1 MQTKLKVTALH
12 NTKGFGLFAALFT
25 VVAVGLLTPEKS
37 VAQTAQEAE
46 MAALYE
52 QAFGKKKPA
61 LSQRAHNITPSNTA
75 PPKAVLSKKEPT
87 QVTSKTSKEVS
98 TVRGTPEVE
107 ASAPAKKY
115 SSDELALLYS
125 QAFGKTVQQ
134 QSKPAYQQVKPS
146 KLDKSSVDDAS
157 KDDSA
162 SSETQQSSNSLA
174 SLYAQAFGGPAPTS
188 AVPSNIM
195 VDFRVNKVEVGE
207 LKVFSGSSGMIDQ
220 VETKALLASLEE
232 IVKEHVFKR
241 ITKQLSKQEKTTFSA
256 LTAMGLSTE
265 YNSIN
270 LSLDLQMDSSLRK
283 PQILSLIGKKK
294 SSVREENKMTA
305 EEISAFLNMYSTVGF
320 NANNSK
326 ADIKVK
332 LEGSVNIDNKVL
344 ETTVDIVNDKVS
356 LGRTT
361 ITYDKPEKLQR
372 FVVGNISTGSRNFQ
386 ENLEL
391 IGVRGSKE
399 FFMSPELQIR
409 PRANQ
414 GFILETDSTVELYI
428 NNQLRQRFYLS
439 KGVYSLED
447 IGLYDG
453 ANNIRVKIIDE
464 FGKVTIK
471 TSEQFYDSH
480 LLKPGLS
487 LYSASLGYLSKQQAG
502 SNPHLEN
509 KPILSGYYEQGLSK
523 DLTASFDMQLSP
535 NSYLL
540 GGEAI
545 SSIELGSL
553 KYSMAVSGGQ
563 DKRAGYAARLE
574 FKPNMEKETIKLD
587 TLRSDMMGLD
597 TRIGQFINSVTIT
610 EEFRSRHFAQLNQ
623 VNVLNEPSKRLRAQL
638 QTQFSFNL
646 NKNWRGSLNLA
657 ATSYY
662 DAKNSVSANLS
673 ASKRFNNG
681 VNLRIG
687 AKLDSREDFAVNLQI
702 SIPLDRQKRSSRRHL
717 ELLANSKD
725 RSLSSKAS
733 YRAAGQVGRESL
745 AGSVATI
752 RDDQGYNTNL
762 DVNYRDSKY
771 ETSLKAYDARSTNG
785 SSQSQRLQ
793 VGFNSSIACVGK
805 ECATS
810 YPINDSFALVKGPS
824 NQKTPIAVKNGYGS
838 FKYSESSDSD
848 LPENYTSLIP
858 AKGNAVVPL
867 ESYRYQNINIDEATL
882 PDGYDSEKTEF
893 EVFPRYHQ
901 GFAIKAGGEPATIL
915 DGELVDEMKKSLAY
929 KGGQWVPLSKK
940 GKTIAFFSNKAGRFR
955 IASIP
960 AGRYKLELFDYP
972 DMRTINIFVPNKK
985 GAVHDVGALIVR

>member
-1 MQTKLKVTALH
+1 MQAKLKQPAFH
-12 NTKGFGLFAALFT
+12 NMKGFGFLLGLVFLT
-25 VVAVGLLTPEKS
+25 SVGLLTP
-37 VAQTAQEAE
+37 VVGLAQTAQEAE

-61 LSQRAHNITPSNTA
+61 LSPPKNNTPAVKASLVSPSQAAKPTTGVKPSDKKASSKNITNASN
-75 PPKAVLSKKEPT
+75 
-87 QVTSKTSKEVS
+87 
-98 TVRGTPEVE
+98 

-115 SSDELALLYS
+115 SSADLASLYS
-125 QAFGKTVQQ
+125 QAFGK
-134 QSKPAYQQVKPS
+134 PHAHQQVKPATMS
-146 KLDKSSVDDAS
+146 QTTDAS
-157 KDDSA
+157 SPA
-162 SSETQQSSNSLA
+162 EEGSSKSETTQQSSNSLA
-174 SLYAQAFGGPAPTS
+174 SLYAQAFGGRAPTVS
-188 AVPSNIM
+188 VPSNLM

-207 LKVFSGSSGMIDQ
+207 IKVFSASGMIDR
-220 VETKALLASLEE
+220 VETKTLLESLEK
-232 IVKEHVFKR
+232 IVKEHVYKR
-241 ITKQLSKQEKTTFSA
+241 IAKQLSKQEKTQFST
-256 LTAMGLSTE
+256 LTKLGLNTE

-283 PQILSLIGKKK
+283 PQILSLIGKKR

-305 EEISAFLNMYSTVGF
+305 EEISAFLNMYSTIGF
-320 NANNSK
+320 NASSNK

-332 LEGSVNIDNKVL
+332 LEGSLNVKDRVL
-344 ETTVDIVNDKVS
+344 ETTVDIVNDKASV
-356 LGRTT
+356 GRTT

-372 FVVGNISTGSRNFQ
+372 FVVGNVSTGSRNFQ

-391 IGVRGSKE
+391 LGIRGSKE

-409 PRANQ
+409 PKANQ

-428 NNQLRQRFYLS
+428 NNQLRQRFYLV

-453 ANNIRVKIIDE
+453 ANNIRVKITDE

-471 TSEQFYDSH
+471 TSEEFYDSH

-487 LYSASLGYLSKQQAG
+487 LYSLSLGYLSKQQAG
-502 SNPHLEN
+502 SNPNL
-509 KPILSGYYEQGLSK
+509 KDVPILSGYYEKGISK

-553 KYSMAVSGGQ
+553 KYGMAVSGGQ
-563 DKRAGYAARLE
+563 DKKAGYAARLE
-574 FKPNMEKETIKLD
+574 FKPNIDRETIKLD
-587 TLRSDMMGLD
+587 TLRRDMMGLD

-610 EEFRSRHFAQLNQ
+610 EEFRSRHFSQLNQ
-623 VNVLNEPSKRLRAQL
+623 VNILNKPSKRLKAQL
-638 QTQFSFNL
+638 QTRFSFNL
-646 NKNWRGSLNLA
+646 NENWRGSLNLA

-662 DAKNSVSANLS
+662 DAKNSVSASLS
-673 ASKRFNNG
+673 ANKRFSNG
-681 VNLRIG
+681 INLRIG
-687 AKLDSREDFAVNLQI
+687 AKMDSREDFAVNLQI
-702 SIPLDRQKRSSRRHL
+702 SMPFGRKKRSSRRHL

-725 RSLSSKAS
+725 HSLSSKAS

-745 AGSVATI
+745 SGSVATI
-752 RDDQGYNTNL
+752 RNDKSFNTNF
-762 DVNYRDSKY
+762 DVNYRDPKY
-771 ETSLKAYDARSTNG
+771 EASLSANDNRSISGN
-785 SSQSQRLQ
+785 SHSQRLQ

-805 ECATS
+805 ECARS

-824 NQKTPIAVKNGYGS
+824 NQKTPIAVKNGYGQ
-838 FKYSESSDSD
+838 FKYSDTRDSN
-848 LPENYTSLIP
+848 LPEDYTTLIP

-882 PDGYDSEKTEF
+882 PNGYDSEKTEF
-893 EVFPRYHQ
+893 EVFPGYHQ

-915 DGELVDEMKKSLAY
+915 DGELVDEMKKPLGF
-929 KGGQWVPLSKK
+929 KGGQWVPLSAK

-955 IASIP
+955 IASMP
-960 AGRYKLELFDYP
+960 AGRYKLELFDSP
-972 DMRTINIFVPNKK
+972 DMRAINVYVPDKK
-985 GAVHDVGALIVR
+985 GAVHDVGALLVRE